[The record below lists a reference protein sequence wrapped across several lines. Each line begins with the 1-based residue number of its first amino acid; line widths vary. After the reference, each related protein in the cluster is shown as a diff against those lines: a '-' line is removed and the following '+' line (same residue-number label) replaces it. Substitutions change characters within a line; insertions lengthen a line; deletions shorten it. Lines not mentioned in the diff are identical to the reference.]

1 MAKKEATATE
11 QAQVQSGDP
20 LYEMVKL
27 VGEEKLSLKE
37 ATKILRQYIA
47 VELTTE
53 QQEEWKKNAVPR
65 ARRLMSIAEAFSQE
79 LTVIAA
85 GQ

>member
-1 MAKKEATATE
+1 MAKKEATAAE
-11 QAQVQSGDP
+11 QAQVQSTDP